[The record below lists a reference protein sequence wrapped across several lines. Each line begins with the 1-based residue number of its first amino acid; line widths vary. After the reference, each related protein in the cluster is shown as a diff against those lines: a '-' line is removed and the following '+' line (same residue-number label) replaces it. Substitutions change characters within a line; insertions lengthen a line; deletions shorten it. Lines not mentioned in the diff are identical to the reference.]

1 MVFHDSIGPVLICT
15 LVSVSGLRGFKKK
28 KTQNGEG
35 IEVGE
40 WREIG
45 EEEIGVDL
53 IKTHYK
59 KFPNNKKDTL
69 HNNSDPQHKKK
80 QGQPNISY
88 NI

>member
-1 MVFHDSIGPVLICT
+1 M
-15 LVSVSGLRGFKKK
+15 
-28 KTQNGEG
+28 
-35 IEVGE
+35 GE

-69 HNNSDPQHKKK
+69 HNNSDLQHKKMLE
-80 QGQPNISY
+80 SD
-88 NI
+88 